1 MGEVVDRGRTSER
14 RIVFEDQLYV
24 LRCAL
29 ISAHL
34 RDIHL
39 REPAVIFC
47 LALFGREV
55 LPHLR
60 KALLTNRNPYAV
72 ISRRELLHRLVAR
85 QTPRWRVRCGVLV
98 ANAKLV
104 NAYKVECVDELP
116 AARVRAVM
124 AKEELTVIV
133 DHSTCGRRPRRI
145 GVAVIRRA
153 LRIDPGEERIHRLGH
168 RIRTAE
174 RADDAPLGQRILLFL
189 GGPANLGVHA

>member
-1 MGEVVDRGRTSER
+1 MGEVVDRGHTSER

-47 LALFGREV
+47 SALFRREV

-60 KALLTNRNPYAV
+60 KALLANRNPYAV
-72 ISRRELLHRLVAR
+72 ISRRELLHRLVTWQA
-85 QTPRWRVRCGVLV
+85 PRRSLRCGVLITGTE
-98 ANAKLV
+98 LV
-104 NAYKVECVDELP
+104 DAYKVKCVDELP
-116 AARVRAVM
+116 AARIRAVM
-124 AKEELTVIV
+124 AKEELAVIV

-153 LRIDPGEERIHRLGH
+153 LRIDPGEERVHRLGH

-174 RADDAPLGQRILLFL
+174 RADDALLGQRILLPL
-189 GGPANLGVHA
+189 GRPADLGMYA